1 MSFALL
7 MTCIVT
13 PIYIAFYGDNDAAIS
28 WEIMNMTIDVIFGL
42 DIFAVFMTAYYD
54 EDFKLVDDR
63 KVIALSY
70 IRGMFICDVIAILPF
85 DLIIR
90 SNSNSNNINGIIRI
104 TKIGRLYKLIK
115 LTRLLKMIK
124 ILK

>member
-1 MSFALL
+1 
-7 MTCIVT
+7 
-13 PIYIAFYGDNDAAIS
+13 
-28 WEIMNMTIDVIFGL
+28 MNTTIDIIFGL
-42 DIFAVFMTAYYD
+42 DILAEFMTAHYD
-54 EDFKLVDDR
+54 EDFKLIDDR
-63 KVIALSY
+63 KTIAMSY

-85 DLIIR
+85 DLIIK
-90 SNSNSNNINGIIRI
+90 SNANSPNVNGIIRI